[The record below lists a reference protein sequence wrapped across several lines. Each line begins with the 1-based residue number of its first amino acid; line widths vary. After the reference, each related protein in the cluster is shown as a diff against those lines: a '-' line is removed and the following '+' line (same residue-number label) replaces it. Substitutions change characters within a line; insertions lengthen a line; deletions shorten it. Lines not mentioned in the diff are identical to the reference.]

1 MSSSEDCCYQRTDL
15 SRDTLLHP
23 TNIDQ
28 AALQSFA
35 VEAAT
40 FSTGHFSTQLPTTT
54 FQTWKGR
61 SDVSIFDFTNLYT
74 SKNACQVLERKG
86 HQLLVAVVGDSLMEP
101 FWPEGTGIG
110 RGFLSVLDTAWL
122 TRRWLQ
128 ADRTK
133 RDEVLEIIR
142 EREKLYCLL
151 KQTSPG
157 QLQSCWSRW
166 SVNPC
171 TRYNTTQFNF
181 QSGHVASLYKTDKL
195 TKTKSCSH
203 LSPDGLGGYNLQ
215 KFSSMLDNTF

>member
-15 SRDTLLHP
+15 PRDSLLHP

-40 FSTGHFSTQLPTTT
+40 FSTGHFSTPLPTTN

-122 TRRWLQ
+122 TRRWLEVERSSR
-128 ADRTK
+128 A
-133 RDEVLEIIR
+133 EVLDVIR
-142 EREKLYCLL
+142 EREKLYSLL
-151 KQTSPG
+151 RQTGPS
-157 QLQSCWSRW
+157 QLQTCPARW
-166 SVNPC
+166 SINPSSRYTTPPTFFSLQQLSTIILT
-171 TRYNTTQFNF
+171 TRRVQPMAM
-181 QSGHVASLYKTDKL
+181 VATAL
-195 TKTKSCSH
+195 
-203 LSPDGLGGYNLQ
+203 
-215 KFSSMLDNTF
+215 